1 MKATMKDVAAVAGV
15 GVGTVSR
22 VINGVRVKDTTREK
36 VIAAIK
42 ELNYEENQLSFRLQS
57 KKKFK

>member
-1 MKATMKDVAAVAGV
+1 MGDKIE
-15 GVGTVSR
+15 SR
-22 VINGVRVKDTTREK
+22 RRLRIS
-36 VIAAIK
+36 IK